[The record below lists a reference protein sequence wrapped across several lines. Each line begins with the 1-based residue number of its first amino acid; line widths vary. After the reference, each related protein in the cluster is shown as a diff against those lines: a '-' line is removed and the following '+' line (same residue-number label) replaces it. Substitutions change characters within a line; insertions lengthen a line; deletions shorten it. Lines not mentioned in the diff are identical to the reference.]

1 MGEGAECDS
10 YPIED
15 VKWAANLTSFFTEP
29 RMSSLDVRWI
39 HGSPDCALAADPP
52 LQVHALDKDTY
63 ILRQSKCENFE
74 APFLYLLFGSKR
86 ALLLD
91 TGAPGAGGRPLPL
104 REFVDGLD
112 AQWSA
117 LHHPAASFELV
128 VAHSHGHGD
137 HMAGDRQFAGRP
149 RTRTVAAGVDK
160 VSGFFGFADWPDGTG
175 RFDLGRRELTL
186 LAVPGHLDDHI
197 AVYDAQTQILLTGDV
212 FYPGFLF
219 VNDRRAFRQSIARLA
234 DFLSQHPVSLLLG
247 SHIEMSR
254 APGLAYDYGTT
265 YQPFEHALELY
276 PHHLLELHAAT
287 EAMGD
292 DLVRKVFDDF
302 VLEIGSPA

>member
-1 MGEGAECDS
+1 
-10 YPIED
+10 
-15 VKWAANLTSFFTEP
+15 
-29 RMSSLDVRWI
+29 MSSLDVRWI
-39 HGSPDCALAADPP
+39 HGSPDCALATDPP

-74 APFLYLLFGSKR
+74 APFLYLLFGTER

-104 REFVDGLD
+104 RPFVDGII
-112 AQWSA
+112 AQWEA

-128 VAHSHGHGD
+128 VVHTHGHDD
-137 HMAGDRQFAGRP
+137 HMAGDSQFAGRP
-149 RTRTVAAGVDK
+149 RTRVVPAGVAA
-160 VSGFFGFADWPDGTG
+160 VSSFFGFADWPNGRA
-175 RFDLGRRELTL
+175 RFDLGERELTL

-197 AVYDAQTQILLTGDV
+197 AVYDPRTRILLSGDV

-234 DFLSQHPVSLLLG
+234 DFLAVHPVTMLLG
-247 SHIEMSR
+247 CHIEMSR
-254 APGLAYDYGTT
+254 APGLVYAYGTT

-276 PHHLLELHAAT
+276 PHHLLELHAAIG
-287 EAMGD
+287 AMGD
-292 DLVRKVFDDF
+292 DLTRKVFDDF
-302 VLEIGSPA
+302 ILQV